1 MSSFNGITINKY
13 NNTSY
18 IFQAY
23 KSSALTSTAATCH
36 RRGGPKYALA
46 DHNTALGRGS
56 FPNDYNDDGLDDY
69 LNHRLVLYTR
79 NFFWIY

>member
-1 MSSFNGITINKY
+1 MTRMY
-13 NNTSY
+13 NNSSV

-23 KSSALTSTAATCH
+23 KSSALNTTAVTCH

-46 DHNTALGRGS
+46 DHNAAFGRGS

-69 LNHRLVLYTR
+69 LNHRLVLNTKKS
-79 NFFWIY
+79 I